1 MLALLRNSPLT
12 YAESAE
18 PGLRFNVTRRP
29 GLIRSRRIALP
40 PRPRRNAVDASIGSS
55 VYGGSDSPNEVMMRP
70 LIVMTV
76 LLVEKFSNDIGH
88 SPLINVN
95 CNVTNS
101 DATSFEHAH
110 VNRCRLTRRAVRIGQ
125 VENIRRFG
133 QHFEAISVRF
143 QTGIRTGV
151 IARAEITVTDVLFA
165 DTFGRTD
172 ERFLTDW
179 GLRELGGLVNDGVVQ
194 FHAQRV
200 HKRVQIDDIGNRLTV
215 GTVRPRLQ
223 PATAVSA
230 TLQVEHAVE
239 CATFGDHRVLFGI
252 GQVFGSNTRRFL
264 KLSVNSAV
272 VSAVID

>member
-1 MLALLRNSPLT
+1 MLALLRNSPLM

-18 PGLRFNVTRRP
+18 PGLRFSVTRRP
-29 GLIRSRRIALP
+29 GLMRSRRIALP

-55 VYGGSDSPNEVMMRP
+55 VYGGSDSPKSEMIRP

-88 SPLINVN
+88 SPLINID
-95 CNVTNS
+95 CNVT
-101 DATSFEHAH
+101 DADAASFEYAH

-133 QHFEAISVRF
+133 QHFEAIGVRF
-143 QTGIRTGV
+143 QTGIGTGV
-151 IARAEITVTDVLFA
+151 ITRAEITVANVLFT

-172 ERFLTDW
+172 ERFLTDRR
-179 GLRELGGLVNDGVVQ
+179 LREFGGLVNDGVIQ

-200 HKRVQIDDIGNRLTV
+200 HECVQIDDIGNRLTV

-223 PATAVSA
+223 PATAVGA
-230 TLQVEHAVE
+230 ALQVEYAIE
-239 CATFGDHRVLFGI
+239 CTTFGNHRVLFGI
-252 GQVFGSNTRRFL
+252 GQVFGSNTR
-264 KLSVNSAV
+264 
-272 VSAVID
+272 